1 MRLFEGKLMLPK
13 NVSLIFIEY
22 CEPNDRFMS
31 RLTTDVSY
39 KLDDRYLVKYDGD
52 ITEFVRAEREHR
64 VSNKYLHNVP
74 ALHVVLYNKNSN
86 GVLNEHNAA
95 YIRAAV
101 LLKDEYNTI
110 IIDISNMFYDEI
122 VNTITNEIKKF
133 VSELPIDKELNS
145 FNELYKKGAEKYGL
159 KVTVRDNQ
167 PYLENQMFMAD
178 FQYHNGLYETFE
190 DKSMP
195 DTLLYA
201 AAYSNTET
209 DTKNKT
215 IDFQYPINSKIL
227 FRPEVKDYVK
237 YISDSL
243 TLLTTESHYLDDVAK
258 MKNVTMFG
266 KVFGDDYIKQLSRAK
281 ATIITNREL
290 AHIEMMTARW
300 YEAVLANTVIF
311 VDKIT
316 DPQCKVLKQIHGNDK
331 QLIDKLTV
339 IPKKIVN
346 SYIEVINDKELVKTI
361 LDRQHAWFNKLLSEI
376 DTEKIKKDFA

>member
-1 MRLFEGKLMLPK
+1 MLPK

-22 CEPNDRFMS
+22 CEPDDGFMS

-39 KLDDRYLVKYDGD
+39 RLNDRYLVKYDGD
-52 ITEFVRAEREHR
+52 ITEYVCAEREHR
-64 VSNKYLHNVP
+64 VPNKYLHNVP
-74 ALHVVLYNKNSN
+74 ALHVVLYDKTSN
-86 GVLNEHNAA
+86 GILNERNAA
-95 YIRAAV
+95 YVRAAA
-101 LLKDEYNTI
+101 LLKDEYNIITI
-110 IIDISNMFYDEI
+110 ETSNMTYDE
-122 VNTITNEIKKF
+122 VVDTITNEVKKF
-133 VSELPIDKELNS
+133 VSALPTDKEING

-159 KVTVRDNQ
+159 KVTIRDNQ
-167 PYLENQMFMAD
+167 PYLENQQFMAD

-195 DTLLYA
+195 DTLLYV
-201 AAYSNTET
+201 AAYNNTET
-209 DTKNKT
+209 DMSNKT

-237 YISDSL
+237 HISDSL
-243 TLLTTESHYLDDVAK
+243 TLLTTESHYLDDVAN

-266 KVFGDDYIKQLSRAK
+266 KVFGDDYIKQLSRTK

-290 AHIEMMTARW
+290 AHTEMMTARW

-316 DPQCKVLKQIHGNDK
+316 DPYSKVLKQIHGNDER
-331 QLIDKLTV
+331 LIDKLTV
-339 IPKKIVN
+339 IPETIVN
-346 SYIEVINDKELVKTI
+346 SYNEIVSNKELVKTI

-376 DTEKIKKDFA
+376 DAEKIKKAFA

>member
-1 MRLFEGKLMLPK
+1 MLPK

-22 CEPNDRFMS
+22 CEPDDGFMS

-39 KLDDRYLVKYDGD
+39 KLNDRYLVKYDGD
-52 ITEFVRAEREHR
+52 ITEYVCAEREHR
-64 VSNKYLHNVP
+64 VPHKYLHNVP
-74 ALHVVLYNKNSN
+74 ALHVVLYDKTSN
-86 GVLNEHNAA
+86 GILNERNAA
-95 YIRAAV
+95 YVRAAA
-101 LLKDEYNTI
+101 LLKDEYNIITI
-110 IIDISNMFYDEI
+110 ETSDMTYDE
-122 VNTITNEIKKF
+122 VVDTITNKVKKF
-133 VSELPIDKELNS
+133 VSELPTDKEING

-167 PYLENQMFMAD
+167 PYLENQQFMAD

-195 DTLLYA
+195 DTLLYV
-201 AAYSNTET
+201 AAYNNTET
-209 DTKNKT
+209 DTSNKT

-227 FRPEVKDYVK
+227 FRPEVKYYVK
-237 YISDSL
+237 HISDSL
-243 TLLTTESHYLDDVAK
+243 TLLTTESHYLDDVAN

-290 AHIEMMTARW
+290 AHTEMMTARW

-311 VDKIT
+311 VDYIT
-316 DPQCKVLKQIHGNDK
+316 DPHCKVLKQIHGNDE

-339 IPKKIVN
+339 VPETIVN
-346 SYIEVINDKELVKTI
+346 SYNEVMSDKELVKTI

-376 DTEKIKKDFA
+376 DPEKIKKAFA

>member
-1 MRLFEGKLMLPK
+1 MLPK

-22 CEPNDRFMS
+22 CEHDNGFMS

-39 KLDDRYLVKYDGD
+39 KLNDRYLVKYDGD
-52 ITEFVRAEREHR
+52 ITEYVCAEREHR
-64 VSNKYLHNVP
+64 VPNKYLHNVP
-74 ALHVVLYNKNSN
+74 VLHVVLYDKTSN
-86 GVLNEHNAA
+86 GILNERNAA
-95 YIRAAV
+95 YVRAAA
-101 LLKDEYNTI
+101 LLKDEYNIITI
-110 IIDISNMFYDEI
+110 ETSDMTYDE
-122 VNTITNEIKKF
+122 VVDTITNEVKKF
-133 VSELPIDKELNS
+133 VFALPTDKEING

-195 DTLLYA
+195 DTLLYV
-201 AAYSNTET
+201 AAYNNTET
-209 DTKNKT
+209 DMSNKT

-237 YISDSL
+237 HISDSL
-243 TLLTTESHYLDDVAK
+243 TLLTTESHYLDDVAN

-290 AHIEMMTARW
+290 AHTEMMTARW

-316 DPQCKVLKQIHGNDK
+316 DPHSKVLKQIHGDNEK
-331 QLIDKLTV
+331 LIDLLTV
-339 IPKKIVN
+339 IPETIVN
-346 SYIEVINDKELVKTI
+346 NYFTVINDTQLVKQI
-361 LDRQHAWFNKLLSEI
+361 LDAQHAWFNKLLSEI
-376 DTEKIKKDFA
+376 DAEKIKKDFA

>member
-1 MRLFEGKLMLPK
+1 MLPK

-22 CEPNDRFMS
+22 CEHDNGFMS

-39 KLDDRYLVKYDGD
+39 KLNDRYLVKYDGD
-52 ITEFVRAEREHR
+52 ITEYVCAEREHR
-64 VSNKYLHNVP
+64 VPNKYLHNVP
-74 ALHVVLYNKNSN
+74 ALHVVLYDKTSN
-86 GVLNEHNAA
+86 GILNERNAA
-95 YIRAAV
+95 YVRAAV
-101 LLKDEYNTI
+101 LLKDEYNIITIETSDMTYDEVVDTI
-110 IIDISNMFYDEI
+110 I
-122 VNTITNEIKKF
+122 NEVKKF
-133 VSELPIDKELNS
+133 VFALPTDKEING

-195 DTLLYA
+195 DTLLYV
-201 AAYSNTET
+201 AAYNNTET
-209 DTKNKT
+209 DMSNKT

-237 YISDSL
+237 HISDSL
-243 TLLTTESHYLDDVAK
+243 TLLTTESHYLDDVAN

-290 AHIEMMTARW
+290 AHTEMMTARW

-316 DPQCKVLKQIHGNDK
+316 DPHSKVLKQIHGDNEK
-331 QLIDKLTV
+331 LIDLLTV
-339 IPKKIVN
+339 IPETIVN
-346 SYIEVINDKELVKTI
+346 NYFTVINDTQLVKQI
-361 LDRQHAWFNKLLSEI
+361 LDAQHAWFNKLLSEI
-376 DTEKIKKDFA
+376 DAEKIKKDFA

>member
-1 MRLFEGKLMLPK
+1 MLPK

-22 CEPNDRFMS
+22 CEPDDGFMS

-39 KLDDRYLVKYDGD
+39 RLNDRYLVKYDGD
-52 ITEFVRAEREHR
+52 ITEYVCAEREHR
-64 VSNKYLHNVP
+64 VPNKYLHNVP
-74 ALHVVLYNKNSN
+74 ALHVVLYDKTSN
-86 GVLNEHNAA
+86 GILNERNAA
-95 YIRAAV
+95 YVRAAA
-101 LLKDEYNTI
+101 LLKDEYNIITI
-110 IIDISNMFYDEI
+110 ETSNMTYDE
-122 VNTITNEIKKF
+122 VADTITNEVKKF
-133 VSELPIDKELNS
+133 VSALPTDKEING

-159 KVTVRDNQ
+159 KVTIRDNQ
-167 PYLENQMFMAD
+167 PYLENQQFMAD

-195 DTLLYA
+195 DTLLYV
-201 AAYSNTET
+201 AAYNNTET
-209 DTKNKT
+209 DMSNKT

-237 YISDSL
+237 HISDSL
-243 TLLTTESHYLDDVAK
+243 TLLTTESHYLDDVAN

-266 KVFGDDYIKQLSRAK
+266 KVFGDDYIKQLSRTK

-290 AHIEMMTARW
+290 AHTEMMTARW

-316 DPQCKVLKQIHGNDK
+316 DPYSKVLKQIHGNDER
-331 QLIDKLTV
+331 LIDKLTV
-339 IPKKIVN
+339 IPETIVN
-346 SYIEVINDKELVKTI
+346 SYNEIVSNKELVKTI

-376 DTEKIKKDFA
+376 DAEKIKKAFA

>member
-1 MRLFEGKLMLPK
+1 MLPK

-22 CEPNDRFMS
+22 CEPDDGFMS

-39 KLDDRYLVKYDGD
+39 GLNDRYLVKYDGD
-52 ITEFVRAEREHR
+52 ITEYVCAEREHR
-64 VSNKYLHNVP
+64 VPNKYLHNVP
-74 ALHVVLYNKNSN
+74 ALHVVLYDKTSN
-86 GVLNEHNAA
+86 GILNERNAA
-95 YIRAAV
+95 YVRAAA
-101 LLKDEYNTI
+101 LLKDEYNIITI
-110 IIDISNMFYDEI
+110 ETSNMTYDE
-122 VNTITNEIKKF
+122 VVDTITNEVKKF
-133 VSELPIDKELNS
+133 VSALPTDKEING
-145 FNELYKKGAEKYGL
+145 FNELYKKGAEKYCL

-167 PYLENQMFMAD
+167 PYLENQQFMAD

-201 AAYSNTET
+201 AAYNNTET
-209 DTKNKT
+209 DMSNKT

-237 YISDSL
+237 HISDSL
-243 TLLTTESHYLDDVAK
+243 TLLTTESHYLDDVAN

-266 KVFGDDYIKQLSRAK
+266 KVFGDDYIKQLSRTK

-290 AHIEMMTARW
+290 AHTEMMTARW

-316 DPQCKVLKQIHGNDK
+316 DPYSKVLKQIHSDNEK
-331 QLIDKLTV
+331 LIDLLTV
-339 IPKKIVN
+339 IPETIVN
-346 SYIEVINDKELVKTI
+346 NYLTVINDAQLVKQI
-361 LDRQHAWFNKLLSEI
+361 LDAQHKWFNKLLSEI
-376 DTEKIKKDFA
+376 DAEKIKKAFA